1 MKTPMRRT
9 TGKIA
14 LLASAIALAASGPA
28 AAAITESGN
37 NGHPNTTPSGKCPA
51 GLNKDAT
58 NGALNKCD

>member
-1 MKTPMRRT
+1 MRGA

-28 AAAITESGN
+28 AAGITQSSN
-37 NGHPNTTPSGKCPA
+37 NGHPNTNPADKCPT
-51 GLNKDAT
+51 GQNKGAT